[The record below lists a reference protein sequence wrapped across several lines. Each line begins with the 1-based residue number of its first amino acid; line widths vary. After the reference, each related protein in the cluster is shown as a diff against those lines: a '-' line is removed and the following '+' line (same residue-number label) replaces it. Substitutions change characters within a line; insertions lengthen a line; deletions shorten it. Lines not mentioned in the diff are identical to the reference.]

1 MGEENTKEISQANN
15 EVANDQIR
23 QQLSSTNV
31 RLASTDIEVDVS
43 NAIKLPFDQIP
54 ALGVALGS
62 LPEAF
67 RKITTTFDVPTLFQ
81 ATDKYG
87 NRLDSSILQPFKH
100 GPGLLGSFRDPI
112 NGFGQARF
120 YPVELGSITNVTT
133 LPYDPTSLFIA
144 AALSQINQKLDAIQ
158 DTVNEM
164 FEYMK
169 QKDKAEL
176 RGNIRVLE
184 NTLEAYRDSWNND
197 IWRNTAHTKVEDI
210 KQESEKAIV
219 HLRSQIRTKL
229 AEKGPIEIRIN
240 VDNRLNEILDRLKE
254 YQLAVYTYSFASF
267 LEPMLCENYS
277 ESNLANIASK
287 ISDHGI
293 EYRELYTDCYDA
305 IETNAQESI
314 DAVALNGVASALS
327 GLGSF
332 IKQTPI
338 GQLTPIDE
346 ALEDA
351 GKGVGGFNSEQTQ
364 ALMEKLAHAK
374 APNISPFRESIEA
387 VNNLHNKP
395 QQIIADKDNIYLL
408 PLEEQKT
415 NKQ

>member
-1 MGEENTKEISQANN
+1 MGEENTKEISQTNN
-15 EVANDQIR
+15 GAASDQIR
-23 QQLSSTNV
+23 QQLSSMDI

-43 NAIKLPFDQIP
+43 NAIKLSFDQIP

-62 LPEAF
+62 LPEVF
-67 RKITTTFDVPTLFQ
+67 RTVTATFDVPTLLQ
-81 ATDKYG
+81 ATDKFG
-87 NRLDSSILQPFKH
+87 HPLDPSILQHFND
-100 GPGLLGSFRDPI
+100 GSGLLGSFRDPI

-120 YPVELGSITNVTT
+120 HSVELGSITNVTT

-184 NTLEAYRDSWNND
+184 NTLEAYRDNWNND

-210 KQESEKAIV
+210 KQESEKAII
-219 HLRSQIRTKL
+219 HLRSQIKTKL
-229 AEKGPIEIRIN
+229 AEKGPIEIRIT
-240 VDNRLNEILDRLKE
+240 VDNRLSEILDRLKE

-277 ESNLANIASK
+277 ENNLTNIASR

-293 EYRELYTDCYDA
+293 EYRELYTDCYEA

-327 GLGSF
+327 GLGSL
-332 IKQTPI
+332 IRQTPI
-338 GQLTPIDE
+338 GQFTPIDE
-346 ALEDA
+346 ALKDA
-351 GKGVGGFNSEQTQ
+351 GKGVGGFNNEQTQ
-364 ALMEKLAHAK
+364 ALMEKLVHAK
-374 APNISPFRESIEA
+374 APDISPFRESIEA
-387 VNNLHNKP
+387 INNLHNKP
-395 QQIIADKDNIYLL
+395 QQIIADRDNIYLL
-408 PLEEQKT
+408 PLEGQKT
-415 NKQ
+415 SEQ

>member
-1 MGEENTKEISQANN
+1 MGEENTKEISQTNN
-15 EVANDQIR
+15 GAASDQIR
-23 QQLSSTNV
+23 QQLSSMDI

-43 NAIKLPFDQIP
+43 NAIKLSFDQIP

-67 RKITTTFDVPTLFQ
+67 RKITTTFDVPTL
-81 ATDKYG
+81 
-87 NRLDSSILQPFKH
+87 LQPTTKE
-100 GPGLLGSFRDPI
+100 GVLLNPAILNKTKSGLIGSYFDAE
-112 NGFGQARF
+112 NKLAQARF
-120 YPVELGSITNVTT
+120 QIVDPGTIKSVATI
-133 LPYDPTSLFIA
+133 PYYPTSLFIA

-184 NTLEAYRDSWNND
+184 NTLEAYRDNWNND
-197 IWRNTAHTKVEDI
+197 TWRNTAHTKVEDI
-210 KQESEKAIV
+210 KQESEKAII
-219 HLRSQIRTKL
+219 HLRSQIKTKL
-229 AEKGPIEIRIN
+229 AEKGPIEIRIT
-240 VDNRLNEILDRLKE
+240 VDNRLSEILDRLKE

-277 ESNLANIASK
+277 ENNLTNIASR

-293 EYRELYTDCYDA
+293 EYRELYTDCYEA

-327 GLGSF
+327 GLGSL
-332 IKQTPI
+332 IRQTPI
-338 GQLTPIDE
+338 GQFTPIDE
-346 ALEDA
+346 ALKDA
-351 GKGVGGFNSEQTQ
+351 GKGVGGFNNEQTQ
-364 ALMEKLAHAK
+364 ALMEKLVHAK
-374 APNISPFRESIEA
+374 APDISPFRESIEA
-387 VNNLHNKP
+387 INNLHNKP
-395 QQIIADKDNIYLL
+395 QQIIADRDNIYLL
-408 PLEEQKT
+408 PLEGQKT
-415 NKQ
+415 SEQ

>member
-1 MGEENTKEISQANN
+1 MGEENTKEISQTNN
-15 EVANDQIR
+15 EVASDQIR
-23 QQLSSTNV
+23 QQLSSMEI
-31 RLASTDIEVDVS
+31 RLVPTDIEVDIS

-67 RKITTTFDVPTLFQ
+67 RKITTTFDVPTL
-81 ATDKYG
+81 
-87 NRLDSSILQPFKH
+87 LQPTTKEGIFLNPAILNKT
-100 GPGLLGSFRDPI
+100 GSGLIGSYFDAE
-112 NGFGQARF
+112 NKLAQARF
-120 YPVELGSITNVTT
+120 QIVDPGTIQSVATI
-133 LPYDPTSLFIA
+133 PYDPTSLFIA
-144 AALSQINQKLDAIQ
+144 AALSQINQKLDTIQ

-210 KQESEKAIV
+210 KQESEKAII

-277 ESNLANIASK
+277 ESNLTNIASK
-287 ISDHGI
+287 ISNHGI

-305 IETNAQESI
+305 IETNAQKSI

-327 GLGSF
+327 GLGSL

-338 GQLTPIDE
+338 GQFTPIDE

-364 ALMEKLAHAK
+364 ALMEKLARAK

-387 VNNLHNKP
+387 VNDLHNKP

-408 PLEEQKT
+408 PLKEQKT
-415 NKQ
+415 NEQ